1 MLVFYHAV
9 FLEVCRA
16 CQIIPYGL
24 FISQKLCIGNL
35 SDRFLDSWEKELKNT
50 GVNLHEVLIE
60 EYVQKLF
67 QLITHF
73 KSLISR
79 KIIWEDWLSKTRKY
93 LEKLDKKSLNIK
105 SWKSCWS
112 CVRIIQNYILH
123 ALHVL
128 IVMMN
133 FLILNIIFLSFVT
146 ILLQISKF
154 SIILFI

>member
-93 LEKLDKKSLNIK
+93 LEKLDKKKFKHKKLK
-105 SWKSCWS
+105 K
-112 CVRIIQNYILH
+112 
-123 ALHVL
+123 
-128 IVMMN
+128 
-133 FLILNIIFLSFVT
+133 
-146 ILLQISKF
+146 LLKLCKDNSKLYFACLTRFDSHDEFFDFKHCF
-154 SIILFI
+154 S